1 MKKIFQ
7 FLTNKYF
14 LATVFFL
21 VWILFFDQRDFF
33 QQRERQSELQKLETK
48 KAYYQAEIQKT
59 QAELDALQ
67 NNPETREKYAREKY
81 GMKKEGEDIFLVEDS
96 SQKAPATK

>member
-1 MKKIFQ
+1 MKKAIRF
-7 FLTNKYF
+7 FTNKYF

-21 VWILFFDQRDFF
+21 VWVLFFDQRDFF
-33 QQRERQSELQKLETK
+33 QQRERSAELQKLEAK

-59 QAELDALQ
+59 KDELDALQ
-67 NNPETREKYAREKY
+67 NNPETLEKYAREKY

-96 SQKAPATK
+96 TRKSPPTK